1 MAAGYRS
8 YTAFWEG
15 GAGAP
20 SQATGGYRSYLAF
33 WIGGAGASVAVAEPP
48 TPSPPPIVDNDFSA
62 LFGFSGGNPFIE
74 DDRDR
79 AKKVWLRREDEEIMI
94 IISCL

>member
-20 SQATGGYRSYLAF
+20 SQATGGYRSYTAF

-48 TPSPPPIVDNDFSA
+48 PSPPPSVDNDFSA